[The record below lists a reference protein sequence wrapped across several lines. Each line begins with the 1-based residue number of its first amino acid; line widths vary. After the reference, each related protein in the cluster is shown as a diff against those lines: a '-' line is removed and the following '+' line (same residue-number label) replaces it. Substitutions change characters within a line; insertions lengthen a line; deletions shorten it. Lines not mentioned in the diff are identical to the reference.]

1 MCYDTCVIKF
11 LRRNTNEHHRTAGDR
26 HAAPPTRSTPTSAS
40 RFPTAVATFTGEV
53 TDFEATLADGTLEGS
68 AKIESI
74 KLKDENLQAH
84 LLSPEFFDAERHP
97 VSPSAATSTATAT
110 RRRSTARSR
119 SRGSR
124 SPRRSQGTIVG
135 PTVDHF
141 GATRVGLKLETVV
154 DRTAFDMNWNM
165 PLPNGEPALGNEVTL
180 KADLT
185 LVAQEA

>member
-1 MCYDTCVIKF
+1 MSTTEQQQATGTF
-11 LRRNTNEHHRTAGDR
+11 
-26 HAAPPTRSTPTSAS
+26 AADPVHSHVGFEVPY
-40 RFPTAVATFTGEV
+40 AVATFSGEV
-53 TDFEATLADGTLEGS
+53 TDFTATLVDGHLEGS

-84 LLSPEFFDAERHP
+84 VLSPEFFDAERHP
-97 VSPSAATSTATAT
+97 ALTFSGELARDGDRATIDGEITMKGITRPATLE
-110 RRRSTARSR
+110 
-119 SRGSR
+119 
-124 SPRRSQGTIVG
+124 GTIVG

-141 GATRVGLKLETVV
+141 GATRVGLKLDTVV
-154 DRTAFDMNWNM
+154 DRTDFDMKWNM